1 MKIENLGVR
10 EEKKL
15 LAWLYNKV
23 TTLLGRAD
31 TDDNEDANIAST
43 VSNHDTRLTAAEGNI
58 TTLQQYLP
66 YPIVVLTQAQYDL
79 LDPPNTD
86 TIYMIKA

>member
-23 TTLLGRAD
+23 KGLLGHAD
-31 TDDNEDANIAST
+31 TDDTEDANIAST
-43 VSNHDTRLTAAEGNI
+43 VSNHDTRLTTAEGNI
-58 TTLQQYLP
+58 TTLQQNLP